1 MHWFLNMAEG
11 IPKVEFCLFILRSI
25 CHPHLFFVK
34 RGYEIKANTT
44 MVVSKERRKRLKTKK
59 KKNHLNNKAFQPH
72 RLRVSQKL
80 DPSKLFFV
88 SR

>member
-25 CHPHLFFVK
+25 CHPPLFFFVK

-59 KKNHLNNKAFQPH
+59 KKTI
-72 RLRVSQKL
+72 
-80 DPSKLFFV
+80 
-88 SR
+88 